1 MKGPSND
8 HAFCSP
14 EEQLVRNVVRAHR
27 PVDVWCFGRRWSQ
40 PVSRPLR
47 RHGVPGITSRCARA
61 RESERVQLLGFRPEI
76 GACGSREV
84 WNYGARERF
93 TGSMAWL
100 EIDASYIQSK
110 IKQQNSQVS
119 FAGLTGTLPIDET
132 KIQLITGAL
141 HLIAKYQMAR
151 YNLIGAGPAVVHA
164 RVLDQIPSTPVALLR

>member
-40 PVSRPLR
+40 PVSRPL
-47 RHGVPGITSRCARA
+47 P

-84 WNYGARERF
+84 WNYWARERF
-93 TGSMAWL
+93 TGSMAGL

-132 KIQLITGAL
+132 KIQLITGAI

-151 YNLIGAGPAVVHA
+151 YNLISE
-164 RVLDQIPSTPVALLR
+164 LDRLWYMPECWIKYLQLQ

>member
-1 MKGPSND
+1 
-8 HAFCSP
+8 
-14 EEQLVRNVVRAHR
+14 
-27 PVDVWCFGRRWSQ
+27 
-40 PVSRPLR
+40 
-47 RHGVPGITSRCARA
+47 
-61 RESERVQLLGFRPEI
+61 
-76 GACGSREV
+76 
-84 WNYGARERF
+84 
-93 TGSMAWL
+93 MAGL

-151 YNLIGAGPAVVHA
+151 YNLIGDGPAVVHA

>member
-1 MKGPSND
+1 MCKG
-8 HAFCSP
+8 
-14 EEQLVRNVVRAHR
+14 E
-27 PVDVWCFGRRWSQ
+27 
-40 PVSRPLR
+40 
-47 RHGVPGITSRCARA
+47 
-61 RESERVQLLGFRPEI
+61 ESERVQLLGFRPEI

-84 WNYGARERF
+84 WNYWARERF
-93 TGSMAWL
+93 TGSMAGL

-132 KIQLITGAL
+132 KIQLITGAI